1 MSVKIMS
8 AVWECEGLDASER
21 LVMLSLADHAD
32 DMGRCYPSISRLCQ
46 RTSMSDRGIQ
56 KVIGR
61 LVERGFITVKASAGQ
76 GGANIYTLST
86 PEPRSPPNHVHP
98 RTGFTHA
105 PEPGSPPPR
114 TTFTTPPNVVPI
126 TPEPGSP
133 KPSENRQREE
143 KKDDARQVA
152 LCLEQWASPQS
163 VASFMAYRKR
173 HKSKGLTLT
182 GAKRLAGNL
191 KAILDVNGDPD
202 DALAMAEEKGWASVE
217 PDWYFKAKGNGN
229 GQSGRAQF
237 DVAHREF
244 TRRLAAGQIRRGP
257 DPSDPFAR

>member
-86 PEPRSPPNHVHP
+86 PEPRSPPNRVHP
-98 RTGFTHA
+98 C
-105 PEPGSPPPR
+105 PR
-114 TTFTTPPNVVPI
+114 TRFTTPPNHVHHP
-126 TPEPGSP
+126 PERGSDYP
-133 KPSENRQREE
+133 RTRFTQTIREPSKRREE
-143 KKDDARQVA
+143 R
-152 LCLEQWASPQS
+152 
-163 VASFMAYRKR
+163 
-173 HKSKGLTLT
+173 
-182 GAKRLAGNL
+182 
-191 KAILDVNGDPD
+191 
-202 DALAMAEEKGWASVE
+202 
-217 PDWYFKAKGNGN
+217 
-229 GQSGRAQF
+229 
-237 DVAHREF
+237 
-244 TRRLAAGQIRRGP
+244 
-257 DPSDPFAR
+257 

>member
-1 MSVKIMS
+1 LSVKIMS
-8 AVWECEGLDASER
+8 AVWECEGLDATER

-32 DMGRCYPSISRLCQ
+32 DMGRCYPSIARLCQ
-46 RTSMSDRGIQ
+46 RTSMSDRGVQ
-56 KVIGR
+56 KVLGR
-61 LVERGFITVKASAGQ
+61 LVERGFISVKPGAGQ
-76 GGANIYTLST
+76 SGANLYTLST
-86 PEPRSPPNHVHP
+86 PEP
-98 RTGFTHA
+98 
-105 PEPGSPPPR
+105 GSPR
-114 TTFTTPPNVVPI
+114 TTFTPPNDVHPKPRTTFTPPPNPVPN

-143 KKDDARQVA
+143 KKEGARQVA
-152 LCLEQWASPQS
+152 LCLEQWASPAS
-163 VASFMAYRKR
+163 VASFIAYRKG

-191 KAILDVNGDPD
+191 KAILDANGDTD

-229 GQSGRAQF
+229 GKSGRAQF

-244 TRRLAAGQIRRGP
+244 TRRLAAGEVRRGP